1 MAKAIPIISSNDTRT
16 KILDVAERIFSE
28 QGLEG
33 ASVREI
39 TSAADVRLAA
49 INYYFENK
57 ENLFLEVIK
66 RRSKELIDGRHEALD
81 AVMSS
86 GLEGEGRLRAI
97 VEAFIDPVFRYWY
110 QKDDGWRNYCRLT
123 ARASLVG
130 VWRPTSTIDFFNAT
144 TKRFIQAIQQ
154 TLPGMDDYTAHMS
167 MSFMLSNLLFV
178 MTNNKRLDSLS
189 EGKYRSDDLLR
200 MKPLITNYIVCGVMG
215 LAPKDK

>member
-1 MAKAIPIISSNDTRT
+1 MAKAIPAVSQDTRT
-16 KILDVAERIFSE
+16 RILDVAEKIFAE

-33 ASVREI
+33 ASIREI
-39 TSAADVRLAA
+39 TRAAGVRLAA
-49 INYYFENK
+49 VNYHFESK
-57 ENLFLEVIK
+57 ENLYLEVIK
-66 RRSKELIDGRHEALD
+66 RRSKELINDRGEALD

-110 QKDDGWRNYCRLT
+110 QRDEGWRNYCRLT

-144 TKRFIQAIQQ
+144 TQRFIEAIRS
-154 TLPGMDDYTAHMS
+154 TFPGTDDYTAHMC
-167 MSFMLSNLLFV
+167 MIFMLSNLLFV

-189 EGKYRSDDLLR
+189 DGAYRSDDLIR
-200 MKPLITNYIVCGVMG
+200 MKPLITNYIVSGVMG
-215 LAPKDK
+215 IVASK